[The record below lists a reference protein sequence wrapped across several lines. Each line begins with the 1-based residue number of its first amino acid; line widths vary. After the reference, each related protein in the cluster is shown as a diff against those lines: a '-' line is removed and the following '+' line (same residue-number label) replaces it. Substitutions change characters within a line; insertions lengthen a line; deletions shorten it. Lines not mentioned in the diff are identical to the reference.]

1 MTQAIEISKKKMGS
15 VWRNL
20 LADLKKE
27 VYVSSTFK
35 KGGQEREKFVTG
47 SEWDEFTKVQ
57 PPFANRCSFFFRQT
71 STQVTELQLSLMK
84 QRKTFSVFEFEI
96 LTN

>member
-1 MTQAIEISKKKMGS
+1 MTQAIEISKQMGS

-20 LADLKKE
+20 LADLKRE
-27 VYVSSTFK
+27 VYVSSTIYTFK

-57 PPFANRCSFFFRQT
+57 PPFTNRCSFFFRQT
-71 STQVTELQLSLMK
+71 STQVTELQLK
-84 QRKTFSVFEFEI
+84 KKRKKNFLSI
-96 LTN
+96 